1 MPQENIHEYQG
12 NEKKH
17 IHPVLDIYVYQWKE
31 KKKPTVELS
40 PFLLDIQ
47 CDSLSDLKIHQYA
60 GHNVF
65 APSQDIEE
73 IGTVCC
79 EDEALRVSL
88 DGNVDGFGECYRWR
102 PEFRII
108 WCIAQDNFSGDVAR
122 SRRFRVASARKF

>member
-12 NEKKH
+12 NEKNTFILFWAYMNTH
-17 IHPVLDIYVYQWKE
+17 G
-31 KKKPTVELS
+31 KKKKMPTVELS

-88 DGNVDGFGECYRWR
+88 DGNVDGFGECYRGR

-122 SRRFRVASARKF
+122 SRRFRIASARKF